1 MDLVGAWL
9 RQLLRAGTAAA
20 IVPAAM
26 VAALVVVLV
35 GAGGFGGLGSLRQ
48 VLVGPEI
55 SPAEA
60 GESGGRETDVAPIA
74 PTPQRPAAH
83 RAVPRRPTAARTP
96 VVAPPAPPPPP
107 RRVTP
112 PPRVPAVP
120 PPPPPPPAIAP
131 EPATPP
137 PPPPAEPVATPER
150 PALER
155 TTQQFVDGVDH
166 TLDTVGELLVTIIE
180 RLGRLLPPPRR

>member
-55 SPAEA
+55 SPADA
-60 GESGGRETDVAPIA
+60 GEPGARGTDVAPIA
-74 PTPQRPAAH
+74 PA
-83 RAVPRRPTAARTP
+83 PRRAAARRAPPRRATAARTRKVP
-96 VVAPPAPPPPP
+96 PPAPPQPP
-107 RRVTP
+107 RRVAP

-120 PPPPPPPAIAP
+120 PPPPPPPAISP
-131 EPATPP
+131 EPAIA
-137 PPPPAEPVATPER
+137 PPAPPERVATPQR
-150 PALER
+150 PAIER
-155 TTQQFVDGVDH
+155 TTQQLVDGVDH
-166 TLDTVGELLVTIIE
+166 TLDTVGELLVTIIK

>member
-26 VAALVVVLV
+26 VAALIVVLV

-55 SPAEA
+55 SPAETGAA
-60 GESGGRETDVAPIA
+60 GARGTDVAPIA
-74 PTPQRPAAH
+74 PA
-83 RAVPRRPTAARTP
+83 PRRPATQRAAPRRAPAARTREA
-96 VVAPPAPPPPP
+96 APPAPPRRVVPPP
-107 RRVTP
+107 RAPV
-112 PPRVPAVP
+112 VP
-120 PPPPPPPAIAP
+120 PPPPPS
-131 EPATPP
+131 
-137 PPPPAEPVATPER
+137 PPPPAISPEPAIPPLPPPEHVATAQR
-150 PALER
+150 PAIER
-155 TTQQFVDGVDH
+155 TTQQLVDGVDH
-166 TLDTVGELLVTIIE
+166 TLDTVGELLVTIIK